1 MSNIFTPNGTT
12 KGRAMSCCS
21 LGVQTPAATGLF
33 SAASDWAACCVI
45 TIRRQHELGALGL
58 YGSVS
63 GQPLDEKIQHR
74 IHGQKSNAKA
84 DIKQHR
90 KEGHVRQ
97 GNRIGTVGHLPC
109 VP

>member
-1 MSNIFTPNGTT
+1 MNSEPSDFTVPFQDN
-12 KGRAMSCCS
+12 
-21 LGVQTPAATGLF
+21 
-33 SAASDWAACCVI
+33 
-45 TIRRQHELGALGL
+45 H
-58 YGSVS
+58 
-63 GQPLDEKIQHR
+63 EKIQHR